1 MKKLH
6 YILLALLIVS
16 ANSFAQDFQYHIHE
30 RYYNHY
36 DTMRLGAGAA
46 GDLYVYLQG
55 PMIEKAINKNLISNT
70 KKCEAGVDSKYIFS
84 IEPQVFYN
92 PSMTTLH
99 GELKIRIFTSQD
111 MLKDSQLI
119 KVQHQGR
126 ISSQIAN
133 SHINKIY
140 DALLIKLEN
149 EILDKLPKDN
159 SIINGSFCTII
170 ELSQPK
176 NNLKKDY
183 KKPIQA

>member
-6 YILLALLIVS
+6 YILLTLLIVS

-36 DTMRLGAGAA
+36 DNMRLTAY
-46 GDLYVYLQG
+46 GDLHVYLQG
-55 PMIEKAINKNLISNT
+55 PMIEKAINKNLMSNT

-92 PSMTTLH
+92 PTMTTLH

-111 MLKDSQLI
+111 VLKDSQLI

-149 EILDKLPKDN
+149 KILDKLTKDD
-159 SIINGSFCTII
+159 SIINGSFCTSLVGQKIT
-170 ELSQPK
+170 
-176 NNLKKDY
+176 
-183 KKPIQA
+183 

>member
-1 MKKLH
+1 
-6 YILLALLIVS
+6 
-16 ANSFAQDFQYHIHE
+16 
-30 RYYNHY
+30 
-36 DTMRLGAGAA
+36 MRLGAGAA

-111 MLKDSQLI
+111 MLKDPQLI

-149 EILDKLPKDN
+149 EILDKLTKDN
-159 SIINGSFCTII
+159 SIINGSLCTII
-170 ELSQPK
+170 ELSRPK

-183 KKPIQA
+183 KKPIQT

>member
-36 DTMRLGAGAA
+36 DTLRLANY
-46 GDLYVYLQG
+46 GDLHVYLQG
-55 PMIEKAINKNLISNT
+55 PMIEEAINKNLISNT

-99 GELKIRIFTSQD
+99 GELKIKIFTSQD

-126 ISSQIAN
+126 ISIQLAN

-170 ELSQPK
+170 EFGRPK
-176 NNLKKDY
+176 NNLKEDY

>member
-36 DTMRLGAGAA
+36 DNIRLTAY
-46 GDLYVYLQG
+46 GDLHVYLQG

-70 KKCEAGVDSKYIFS
+70 KKCEAGLDSKYIFS

>member
-36 DTMRLGAGAA
+36 DNMRLTAW
-46 GDLYVYLQG
+46 GDLHVYLQG

-119 KVQHQGR
+119 KVQHQGP
-126 ISSQIAN
+126 ISIQLAN

-170 ELSQPK
+170 EFGRPK
-176 NNLKKDY
+176 NNLKEDY

>member
-36 DTMRLGAGAA
+36 DNMRLTAY
-46 GDLYVYLQG
+46 GDLHVYLQG

-92 PSMTTLH
+92 PTMTTLH

-111 MLKDSQLI
+111 ILKDSQLI

-149 EILDKLPKDN
+149 EILNKLTKDN
-159 SIINGSFCTII
+159 SIINGSFCTTI
-170 ELSQPK
+170 ELSRPK
-176 NNLKKDY
+176 NNLQENY
-183 KKPIQA
+183 KESIQA

>member
-36 DTMRLGAGAA
+36 DNMRLTAY
-46 GDLYVYLQG
+46 GDLHVYLQG

-92 PSMTTLH
+92 PTMTTLH

-111 MLKDSQLI
+111 ILKDSQLI

-159 SIINGSFCTII
+159 SIINGSLCTII
-170 ELSQPK
+170 ELSRPK

-183 KKPIQA
+183 KKSIQT

>member
-36 DTMRLGAGAA
+36 DNMRLTAY
-46 GDLYVYLQG
+46 GDLHVYLQG

-70 KKCEAGVDSKYIFS
+70 KKCEAGIDSKYIFS

-92 PSMTTLH
+92 PTMTTLH

-111 MLKDSQLI
+111 ILKDSKLI

-149 EILDKLPKDN
+149 KILDKLTKDD

-170 ELSQPK
+170 KLSRPK

-183 KKPIQA
+183 KKSIQA

>member
-36 DTMRLGAGAA
+36 DNMRVTAW
-46 GDLYVYLQG
+46 GDLHVYLQG

-111 MLKDSQLI
+111 ILKDSQLI

-170 ELSQPK
+170 EFGRPK
-176 NNLKKDY
+176 NNLKEDY

>member
-36 DTMRLGAGAA
+36 DNMRLTAY
-46 GDLYVYLQG
+46 GDLHVYLQG
-55 PMIEKAINKNLISNT
+55 PMIEKAINKNLMSNT

-92 PSMTTLH
+92 PTMTTLH

-111 MLKDSQLI
+111 VLKDSQLI

-149 EILDKLPKDN
+149 EILDKLTKDN

-170 ELSQPK
+170 ELSRPK
-176 NNLKKDY
+176 NNLQKNY
-183 KKPIQA
+183 KESIQA

>member
-36 DTMRLGAGAA
+36 DNMRLTAY
-46 GDLYVYLQG
+46 GDLHVYLQG

-92 PSMTTLH
+92 PTMTTLH

-149 EILDKLPKDN
+149 EILDKLTKDN
-159 SIINGSFCTII
+159 SIINGSFCTTIK
-170 ELSQPK
+170 LSRPK
-176 NNLKKDY
+176 NNLKKGY
-183 KKPIQA
+183 KESIQA

>member
-36 DTMRLGAGAA
+36 DNMRLTAY
-46 GDLYVYLQG
+46 GDLHVYLQG

-99 GELKIRIFTSQD
+99 GELKIRIFTSQN
-111 MLKDSQLI
+111 MLKDSKLI

>member
-36 DTMRLGAGAA
+36 DTMRLGAY
-46 GDLYVYLQG
+46 GDLHVYLQG
-55 PMIEKAINKNLISNT
+55 PMIEEAINKNLISNT

-119 KVQHQGR
+119 KVQHQGP
-126 ISSQIAN
+126 ISIQLAN

-170 ELSQPK
+170 ELSRPK

>member
-6 YILLALLIVS
+6 YILLTLLIVS

-36 DTMRLGAGAA
+36 DNMRLTAY
-46 GDLYVYLQG
+46 GDLHVYLQG

-70 KKCEAGVDSKYIFS
+70 KKCEADIDSKYIFS

-92 PSMTTLH
+92 PTMTTLH

-111 MLKDSQLI
+111 VLKDSQLI

-149 EILDKLPKDN
+149 EILDKLTKDN

-170 ELSQPK
+170 KLSRPK

-183 KKPIQA
+183 KKSIQA

>member
-6 YILLALLIVS
+6 YILLTLLIVS

-36 DTMRLGAGAA
+36 DNMRLTAY
-46 GDLYVYLQG
+46 GDLHVYLQG

-70 KKCEAGVDSKYIFS
+70 KKCETGVDSKYIFS

-92 PSMTTLH
+92 PTMTTLH

-111 MLKDSQLI
+111 ILKDSQLI

-126 ISSQIAN
+126 MSSQIAN

-149 EILDKLPKDN
+149 EILDKLTKDN

-170 ELSQPK
+170 ELSRPK

-183 KKPIQA
+183 KEPIQT

>member
-16 ANSFAQDFQYHIHE
+16 ANSFAQDFQYYIHE

-36 DTMRLGAGAA
+36 DTLELSGINGN
-46 GDLYVYLQG
+46 LHVYLQG
-55 PMIEKAINKNLISNT
+55 PMIEEAINKNLISNT

-126 ISSQIAN
+126 ISIQLAN

-170 ELSQPK
+170 EFGRPK
-176 NNLKKDY
+176 NNLKEDY

>member
-36 DTMRLGAGAA
+36 DNIRLTAY
-46 GDLYVYLQG
+46 GDLHVYLQG

-149 EILDKLPKDN
+149 KILDKLPKDN

-170 ELSQPK
+170 ELSQQK

-183 KKPIQA
+183 KKPIQT

>member
-6 YILLALLIVS
+6 YILLTLLIVS

-36 DTMRLGAGAA
+36 DNMRLTAY
-46 GDLYVYLQG
+46 GDLHVYLQG
-55 PMIEKAINKNLISNT
+55 PMIEKAINKNLMSNT

-92 PSMTTLH
+92 PTMTTLH

-111 MLKDSQLI
+111 VLKDSQLI

-149 EILDKLPKDN
+149 KILDKLTKDD

-170 ELSQPK
+170 KLSRPK

-183 KKPIQA
+183 KKSIQA